1 MTLSVAVV
9 IPTYRRPQLLTRCL
23 EALSRQSLAGHSFE
37 VIVVDDGCTEATRQ
51 VVEEFHR
58 RCQGA
63 PAFRYLQPRGTR
75 GPAAARNRGWRASSA
90 ALIAFTDDD
99 TEPHADWLLEGC
111 KAMTRCAVAV
121 GGRVV
126 VPTRPRPTD
135 HERMTQGLEQAEF
148 ATANAFVW
156 RHALV
161 SVGGFDERFK
171 RAWREDSDLHFSLL
185 QLGHVG
191 WAPKA
196 MVVHPVRPEQWGVSL
211 RQQANVFFDA
221 LLFKKHPHLY
231 RLKIRPT
238 PPWHYHLIVFGTLLA
253 LFSLWQGW
261 SAVAAG
267 AGVVVMAGLGRF
279 VAARLKGAS
288 LAPAHVAEMLLTSV
302 AIPFL
307 SLYWRV
313 RGALHFR
320 VLFF

>member
-1 MTLSVAVV
+1 MILSMAVV
-9 IPTYRRPQLLTRCL
+9 IPTYRRPQLLARCL
-23 EALSRQSLAGHSFE
+23 EALTKQSLPGHAFE
-37 VIVVDDGCTEATRQ
+37 VIVVDDGCTETTRQ
-51 VVEEFHR
+51 VVEDFNR

-63 PAFRYLQPRGTR
+63 PAFHYLQPRGTR

-90 ALIAFTDDD
+90 PLIAFTDDD
-99 TEPHADWLLEGC
+99 TEPDRDWLLEGC
-111 KAMTRCAVAV
+111 KAMTRGGVAV

-126 VPTRPRPTD
+126 VPTQARPTD

-148 ATANAFVW
+148 ATANALVW

-161 SVGGFDERFK
+161 AVGGFDERFK

-196 MVVHPVRPEQWGVSL
+196 MVVHPVRPERWGVSL

-253 LFSLWQGW
+253 LVALWQGLPTVAAV
-261 SAVAAG
+261 SGAVALA
-267 AGVVVMAGLGRF
+267 ALLRF
-279 VAARLKGAS
+279 IALRLKGAS
-288 LAPAHVAEMLLTSV
+288 LAPSHVAEMLVTSLV
-302 AIPFL
+302 IPFL